1 MKYIIK
7 LNDKIVSRR
16 NTIRP
21 YNYAWLRIV
30 QKTVKVYFYKNTGE
44 TITVENCL
52 SKHYPK
58 TITLNGQQ
66 VNQANEYNE
75 HEKDSL
81 SLLDFINHIDK
92 SKTITKKLNDTY
104 VFTEC
109 SKHSLSH
116 WDSWEQKNLLLNK
129 VAKFP
134 EPINGVST
142 LNFNY

>member
-7 LNDKIVSRR
+7 LNDKVISRR
-16 NTIRP
+16 NTKRP
-21 YNYAWLRIV
+21 YNYAWLRLV
-30 QKTVKVYFYKNTGE
+30 QKTEKVYFYKNTGE

-66 VNQANEYNE
+66 VNQANQYNE

-81 SLLDFINHIDK
+81 CLMDFIKYVDK
-92 SKTITKKLNDTY
+92 SRTITKKLNDNY

-109 SKHSLSH
+109 SKYPSSN
-116 WDSWEQKNLLLNK
+116 WDSWDQENLLFNK

-134 EPINGVST
+134 EPVNGVST